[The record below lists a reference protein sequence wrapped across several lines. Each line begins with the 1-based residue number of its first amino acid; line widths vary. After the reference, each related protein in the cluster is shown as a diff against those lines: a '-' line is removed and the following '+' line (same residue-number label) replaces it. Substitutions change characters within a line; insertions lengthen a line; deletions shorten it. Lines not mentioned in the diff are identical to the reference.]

1 MHRLAGHSALTSVL
15 HGYADADA
23 YFAQQ
28 QAAIDV
34 KDLEHWSKDH
44 QDQVRSNQDVLE
56 CVRHF
61 IIALKTQTCEGAN
74 SE

>member
-1 MHRLAGHSALTSVL
+1 MHCLTRHSALTSVL

-44 QDQVRSNQDVLE
+44 QDQVRSNQDALE
-56 CVRHF
+56 FVRHF
-61 IIALKTQTCEGAN
+61 IIALNTQTFEGAN
-74 SE
+74 SD